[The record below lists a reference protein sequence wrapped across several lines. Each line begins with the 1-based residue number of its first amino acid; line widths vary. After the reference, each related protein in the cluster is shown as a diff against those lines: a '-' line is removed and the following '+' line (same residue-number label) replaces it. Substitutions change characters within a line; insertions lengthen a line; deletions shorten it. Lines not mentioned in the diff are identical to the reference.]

1 MVVTVSELNS
11 YVKEF
16 IDANPLFNNIY
27 VKGELS
33 NFKHH
38 SSGHCYM
45 SLKDETSS
53 IKAVMFKYS
62 AMKLKFEPED
72 GMKVIVCARV
82 SVYER
87 DGVYQLYIEDMQPDG
102 VGALHIKFEQ
112 LKEKL
117 SKEGLFDERYKKKL
131 PSFPETIGVVTSPSG
146 AAVRDIINVVKR
158 RYKKVN
164 IIIFPATVQGEDAY
178 KSIVEGIK
186 YFNQNKVD
194 VMIVGRGGGSSE
206 DLWCFNEEAVARA
219 IFASS
224 VPVVSAVGHETDFTI
239 SDFAA
244 DLRAPTPSAAAE
256 LCVPDVS
263 DIGEYTESMRKRL
276 KVSITKM
283 LELNRQKVLSIK
295 NRNIFLYPERI
306 FEKQNQYLFETS
318 GKLTNAF
325 SKNLTLMRER
335 FVKNISKLDSLS
347 PLKVL
352 KRGYSFLED
361 EKGNIIASVSKI
373 EINDNIRLKLADGT
387 LKCKVTDKENWDG

>member
-16 IDANPLFNNIY
+16 IDANPIFNNIY

-263 DIGEYTESMRKRL
+263 DVGEYTESMRKRL